1 MIVNNFVPSNSI
13 FENMNNEATKTSNE
27 KSSSFSEILK
37 GSLEELNEKQI
48 TSDNMT
54 NDFIAGEDVE
64 LHEMILATEEAKM
77 SLQLAIQIRNR
88 VVDAVKE
95 LNSMQL

>member
-1 MIVNNFVPSNSI
+1 MIVNNFVPNIST
-13 FENMNNEATKTSNE
+13 FESMNNEAAKTNNE
-27 KSSSFSEILK
+27 KSSFSEILK
-37 GSLEELNEKQI
+37 GSLESLNDKQLA
-48 TSDNMT
+48 SDNMT
-54 NDFIAGEDVE
+54 NDFIAGKDVE

-77 SLQLAIQIRNR
+77 SLQLAVQIRNR